1 MRVYSYAALD
11 IRGKEFEGQIESL
24 SQSQVIRRLREMGL
38 FPTLVK
44 ERVASTKPG
53 KTVVPQAARRVA
65 SAKGVLFGTGIKAA
79 QVAAFTRQLSTL
91 IEAGIPLVKGLIAI
105 ERQERNRH
113 LRVIQHRLIEAIE
126 GGSLFSEALAA
137 HPRVFSKLYV
147 NMVVAG
153 ETGGMLDQTLARLAD
168 LMERT
173 ERLKSKVKASMFY
186 PTAVITVAIGIL
198 SLLILFVV
206 PRFQTVFADLTGGK
220 GMPWFT
226 QFVIDVAQGARKHAL
241 LILLAC
247 GAVVA
252 LGKIIQRTRLGRR
265 VTDRVQL
272 WLPIVGDLCSKV
284 AVSRACRTLGT
295 LLQNGVPILQTIAI
309 ARETATNSLYAGTLD
324 RLHQQV
330 KEGENVTPTL
340 ETSGLFPSTVIS
352 MIDVGEQTGALPT
365 MMLKVADTY
374 DEAVDHAMNGLMSLL
389 EPILIVF
396 LAVIVG
402 SIVIALFLPILS
414 LMDTGFGADKG
425 EGEF

>member
-11 IRGKEFEGQIESL
+11 IQGKEFEGQIESL

-44 ERVASTKPG
+44 ERIASTKPR
-53 KTVVPQAARRVA
+53 KAVVRQAARRVA
-65 SAKGVLFGTGIKAA
+65 SSKGVLFGTGIKVA

-113 LRVIQHRLIEAIE
+113 FRTLQHRLIEAIE

-173 ERLKSKVKASMFY
+173 ERLKAKVKASMFY

-206 PRFQTVFADLTGGK
+206 PRFQMVFADLTGGK

-252 LGKIIQRTRLGRR
+252 LGKLIQRTRLGRR

-295 LLQNGVPILQTIAI
+295 LLQNGVPILQSIAI
-309 ARETATNSLYAGTLD
+309 ARETATNSLYAGALD
-324 RLHQQV
+324 RLYQQV